1 MDIKSFATQALID
14 LTKKLNGQ
22 VYLCG
27 GGSETYLEEDK
38 FKEQGISLEFQNY
51 MHPIYD
57 QRGTK
62 EFISGLSVIDALFNV
77 GSEDLIKIINC

>member
-1 MDIKSFATQALID
+1 MNLFATQALID
-14 LTKKLNGQ
+14 YTKKLNGQ

-27 GGSETYLEEDK
+27 GGSETYLEEEK
-38 FKEQGISLEFQNY
+38 FVEQGINLEFQNY